1 LLRNLQ
7 DKAVTRIID
16 ANINRVKEALRVC
29 EEVTRF
35 AKDNRSL
42 TSGLKDIRHQVDLA
56 VKVLPVSFS
65 ARLEARCS
73 RNDVG
78 KNVFGRELSRA
89 NIGDVFFANMQ
100 RIKESTRVLEEF
112 SKLVSVK
119 AAVKFKR
126 LRYQAYDIE
135 KRAKKFIS

>member
-1 LLRNLQ
+1 MLRNLQ
-7 DKAVTRIID
+7 DKAVIRIID

-35 AKDNRSL
+35 VMDNRLL
-42 TSGLKDIRHQVDLA
+42 TSGLKNIRHEVDLA
-56 VKVLPVSFS
+56 IKALPVSFS

-73 RNDVG
+73 RQDVG
-78 KNVFGRELSRA
+78 KDVFGRELYRA
-89 NIGDVFFANMQ
+89 DIGDVFFANMQ
-100 RIKESTRVLEEF
+100 RVKECTRVLEEF
-112 SKLVSVK
+112 SKLVSRN